1 MTFYTIEMIND
12 IKKRILQNRLTGL
25 QSDVKYYKKKKL
37 TQYIILQIQYLNK
50 EINYIQLSLERIDRK
65 KYVKVPG
72 VNLQP

>member
-12 IKKRILQNRLTGL
+12 IKKRILQNRLTRL

-37 TQYIILQIQYLNK
+37 TQYIILQIQHLNK

-72 VNLQP
+72 VNLQS

>member
-37 TQYIILQIQYLNK
+37 TQYIILQIQHLNK
-50 EINYIQLSLERIDRK
+50 EINYIQLSLERIDLK

-72 VNLQP
+72 VNLQS

>member
-37 TQYIILQIQYLNK
+37 TQYIILQIQHLNK

-72 VNLQP
+72 VNLHS